1 MPGRIAPCAG
11 YRRFNS
17 RAAGCS
23 IPAYATIA
31 AHCRIVDP
39 QRPFWN
45 TRWLISIAPFPRMSS
60 GRRKAANVSM
70 VAPSAPRDARSKI
83 PPGPEG
89 SNGIDRRGRRGQ
101 PAGPPPFW
109 AFETTEALAS
119 WHCGAVATA
128 HAIPGTGWHRGAR
141 QQRYRSTRAPRAA
154 GGAATLLG
162 FRNSR
167 SAGLRALRGRGD
179 GPCHPGNGM
188 APGGGIAPG
197 SARAQCTACVGAG
210 GTMAS
215 ASGSSLV
222 AQRSTTFHLPVS
234 TTAIWLPPLMAT

>member
-1 MPGRIAPCAG
+1 
-11 YRRFNS
+11 
-17 RAAGCS
+17 
-23 IPAYATIA
+23 
-31 AHCRIVDP
+31 
-39 QRPFWN
+39 
-45 TRWLISIAPFPRMSS
+45 
-60 GRRKAANVSM
+60 
-70 VAPSAPRDARSKI
+70 
-83 PPGPEG
+83 
-89 SNGIDRRGRRGQ
+89 RGRDPLGRSQQQKRRPRGTAEPWRRPM
-101 PAGPPPFW
+101 PARERDGTGGRGPPPFW

-128 HAIPGTGWHRGAR
+128 HAIPGTGRHRGAR
-141 QQRYRSTRAPRAA
+141 
-154 GGAATLLG
+154 AATLLG
-162 FRNSR
+162 FRNNR
-167 SAGLRALRGRGD
+167 SAGLLALRGRGD

-197 SARAQCTACVGAG
+197 AARAQCTACVGAG